1 MQHTLRDVTH
11 PSNNPFFFERVEK
24 MCCSKLRRHLECW
37 RTQCVR
43 QFACVALWL
52 TRSFKNMLNL
62 DAGRDDFVLRKIN
75 LGNISGFADKFQ

>member
-1 MQHTLRDVTH
+1 M
-11 PSNNPFFFERVEK
+11 
-24 MCCSKLRRHLECW
+24 
-37 RTQCVR
+37 R